1 MHNKILNKY
10 YFINKFDQSHLDKQ
24 DKETTIIFRNYDQ
37 IIDEKLILKLKIY
50 CKKKG
55 NKFLLSNNIKLALK
69 LNLDGAYIPSF
80 NKDKKH
86 LSYSLKKNFIIL
98 GSAHNVY
105 ELRTKESQNVKAIF
119 LSSLFKKNKNFLG
132 INKFKLLSLLSKK
145 PFIALGGISNNNL
158 KKLALTNCYSF
169 AGISIFEQKK
179 RPLKRGP
186 FINLSS
192 KLIRMQ
198 MINLTRKTLYH

>member
-37 IIDEKLILKLKIY
+37 IIDEKLILKLKSY

-80 NKDKKH
+80 NKETKH
-86 LSYSLKKNFIIL
+86 LSFSYKKNFILL
-98 GSAHNVY
+98 GSAHNFHEIRIK
-105 ELRTKESQNVKAIF
+105 ELQGVNAIF
-119 LSSLFKKNKNFLG
+119 LSSLFKLNKNYLG
-132 INKFKLLSLLSKK
+132 INRFKLLSCLSSK
-145 PFIALGGISNNNL
+145 PLVALGGLSNNNL
-158 KKLALTNCYSF
+158 KKLSLTSCFGF
-169 AGISIFEQKK
+169 AGISFFE
-179 RPLKRGP
+179 
-186 FINLSS
+186 
-192 KLIRMQ
+192 
-198 MINLTRKTLYH
+198 